1 VIPNIGFDDWNV
13 FDENTID
20 FNSRHKNM
28 ITRLSKKDKFFLFLH
43 YTDTHKHLV
52 REIVSKYKQD
62 SNDDEYFKSQKEN
75 TKRFDSL
82 LPSCDEYIS
91 TIIQTLKDTGI
102 YDKTIIIF
110 FSDHGTSIGEKKGE
124 KFYGVYVY
132 DYTANVFCIIKI
144 PNHKPKIIKNQC
156 STIDIFPT
164 IAEIIQHP
172 LENEFSNVQG
182 KSLFSLID
190 SSENRDVFIETGGL
204 YGPWPSPKKHNVFCI
219 KSNNKKLIYNDIPES
234 WEFYDLLN
242 DSSEQENIY
251 HESSDE
257 IKLMKNKLITHMKEN
272 NIYTKITPN

>member
-190 SSENRDVFIETGGL
+190 SSKNRDVFIETGGL